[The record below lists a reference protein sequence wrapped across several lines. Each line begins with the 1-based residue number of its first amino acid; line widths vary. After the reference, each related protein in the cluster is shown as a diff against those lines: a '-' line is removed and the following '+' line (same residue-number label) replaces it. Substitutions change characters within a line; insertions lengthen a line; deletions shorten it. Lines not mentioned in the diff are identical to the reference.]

1 MPRVTV
7 TSDDGTVFW
16 DESVKALDFSGEH
29 FRRCL
34 ADRLGWA
41 VADAEGP
48 APMDVRRLQ
57 PVPTP
62 EAPRTASALTVA
74 A

>member
-1 MPRVTV
+1 MPRVKV

-16 DESVKALDFSGEH
+16 DESVNAHDLSGEH

-34 ADRLGWA
+34 VDRLSWA
-41 VADAEGP
+41 VVDAEGH
-48 APMDVRRLQ
+48 APMHGRRLQ

-62 EAPRTASALTVA
+62 EAPRPASAQPVA

>member
-1 MPRVTV
+1 VPRVLV

-16 DESVKALDFSGEH
+16 DESVNALDFGGDH

-62 EAPRTASALTVA
+62 EAPRPASAQPVA

>member
-1 MPRVTV
+1 MPRVLV

-16 DESVKALDFSGEH
+16 DESVKAVDFGGDH

-48 APMDVRRLQ
+48 APMDARRLP

-62 EAPRTASALTVA
+62 EAPRHASAQPVA